1 MQRKNSLTAALMA
14 AAVLTTG
21 VAVNMVDVP
30 VAVAQAKPQNSKA
43 AGPVLKQAKTA
54 LDSKKWQEAIAK
66 AKEVQGTSGKNAYD
80 DYLANEILYFAY
92 AKTNQFAD
100 AAKSLE
106 TSLESE
112 YLPKAEVPKRSRQL
126 LTMYYQLKSYDKV
139 IALGDKAAKEGWADD
154 DVNTWV
160 GQAYYQ
166 KGDYKGAAKYVEAS
180 VNSLQKAGK
189 KPKEQALLLV
199 QSSCDKSGDTACK
212 QRALEDLVANYPK
225 PQYWQNLMA
234 ALNDA
239 DTNDQTR
246 LQVFRL
252 SVAVDTLKRPSD
264 FTEFAQ
270 LALDAGS
277 PGEAQTVLEK
287 GFEKK
292 IFVEKRDVDRNQR
305 LLDKAKQQATTD
317 KAALDKM
324 ASDAAAGKSGDKDI
338 NVGLAYLGY
347 QQYDKA
353 VEALNRG
360 LSKPGL
366 AKPAEARLLLGIA
379 QLNAG
384 KKDDARKSFKQVKGD
399 PTLERIANLWSL
411 HSQA

>member
-14 AAVLTTG
+14 AAVLAMSFGG
-21 VAVNMVDVP
+21 VNA
-30 VAVAQAKPQNSKA
+30 ALAQNKPQNSKA
-43 AGPVLKQAKTA
+43 AGPVLKQAKSA
-54 LDSKKWQEAIAK
+54 ADSKKWQEAIAK

-92 AKTNQFAD
+92 AKTNQYAE
-100 AAKSLE
+100 AAKALE
-106 TSLESE
+106 TSLDSE
-112 YLPKAEVPKRSRQL
+112 YLPKGEVPKRSRTL
-126 LTMYYQLKSYDKV
+126 LTMYYQLKNYDKV

-154 DVNTWV
+154 EINTWV

-166 KGDYKGAAKYVEAS
+166 KGDFKGAAKYVEAS
-180 VNSLQKAGK
+180 VNAQTKAGK

-225 PQYWQNLMA
+225 PQYWQNLMV
-234 ALNDA
+234 ALNDPN
-239 DTNDQTR
+239 TNDQTR

-277 PGEAQTVLEK
+277 PGEAQSVLEK

-324 ASDAAAGKSGDKDI
+324 ASDAAAGKSGDKDV

-360 LSKPGL
+360 LGKPGL

-384 KKDDARKSFKQVKGD
+384 KKDEARKSFKQVKGD
-399 PTLERIANLWSL
+399 PTLERLANLWSL

>member
-1 MQRKNSLTAALMA
+1 MQRKKSFTAALMA
-14 AAVLTTG
+14 AAVLAMSFG
-21 VAVNMVDVP
+21 GPSVSL
-30 VAVAQAKPQNSKA
+30 AQNKPQNSKA
-43 AGPVLKQAKTA
+43 AGPVLKQAKA
-54 LDSKKWQEAIAK
+54 AADSKKWQEAIAK

-92 AKTNQFAD
+92 AKTNAYGD
-100 AAKSLE
+100 AAKALE

-112 YLPKAEVPKRSRQL
+112 YLPKAEVPKRSRTL
-126 LTMYYQLKSYDKV
+126 LTMYYQLKNYDKV

-154 DVNTWV
+154 EINTWV

-166 KGDYKGAAKYVEAS
+166 KGDFKGAAKYVEAS
-180 VNSLQKAGK
+180 VNAQTKAGK

-199 QSSCDKSGDTACK
+199 QSSCDKSGDTNCK

-225 PQYWQNLMA
+225 PQYWQNLMSS
-234 ALNDA
+234 LNDSA
-239 DTNDQTR
+239 DANDQNR

-252 SVAVDTLKRPSD
+252 ASAVDTLKRPSD

-270 LALDAGS
+270 LALEAGS
-277 PGEAQTVLEK
+277 PGEAQSILEK

-305 LLDKAKQQATTD
+305 LLDSAKKQAATD

-324 ASDAAAGKSGDKDI
+324 ASDAAAGKSGDKDV

-353 VEALNRG
+353 VEAINRG

-384 KKDDARKSFKQVKGD
+384 KKDEARKSFKQVKGD
-399 PTLERIANLWSL
+399 PTLERLANLWSL